1 MWQDIVITTGGFI
14 MIIALLPT
22 VRGNNK
28 PDRRT
33 SIITGIILSAFSISY
48 LSLHLWLSSV
58 TTMVMAVM
66 WFILYYQAV
75 KGESK

>member
-22 VRGNNK
+22 VRGSNK
-28 PDRRT
+28 PDRKT
-33 SIITGIILSAFSISY
+33 SIITGLILSAFSISY

-58 TTMVMAVM
+58 TTMVMAVI
-66 WFILYYQAV
+66 WFILYYQVV
-75 KGESK
+75 KEESK